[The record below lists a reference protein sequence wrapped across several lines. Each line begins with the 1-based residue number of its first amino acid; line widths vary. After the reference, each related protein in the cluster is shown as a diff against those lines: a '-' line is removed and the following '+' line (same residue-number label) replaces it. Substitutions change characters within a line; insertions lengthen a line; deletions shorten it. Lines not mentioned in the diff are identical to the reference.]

1 MGLASEVVPDDQ
13 VVERALELAKTIAA
27 LPPIAVR
34 FTKEAILAG
43 ANASLDTGL
52 LLERRSLEFL
62 FDTDDQ
68 TEGMQ
73 AFVEK
78 RKPKFKGE

>member
-13 VVERALELAKTIAA
+13 VLDRALDIAKGIAA
-27 LPPIAVR
+27 LPPISVR
-34 FTKEAILAG
+34 FTQEAVIAG
-43 ANASLDTGL
+43 ADAALDTGL

-73 AFVEK
+73 AFIEK
-78 RKPKFKGE
+78 RKPQFKGE